1 MNGQQLNLELAQKLI
16 AAAIDEARQQ
26 GVNIAVSVVDSGG
39 HLISFARMDA
49 VAYMAIDM
57 TRRKALTACNFQMP
71 SDALQAICQSQPA
84 FAVDLAKNADICLLG
99 GGLPISLAL
108 AKPLPQQKP
117 LGTRIDSQC
126 VGGLGIVGASE
137 EVDRS
142 IAEKAISLLL

>member
-1 MNGQQLNLELAQKLI
+1 MKDRQLNLELAQKLI
-16 AAAIDEARQQ
+16 AAAIDEAHQQ

-49 VAYMAIDM
+49 VAYMAVDM

-99 GGLPISLAL
+99 GGLPIS
-108 AKPLPQQKP
+108 
-117 LGTRIDSQC
+117 IDSQC

-137 EVDRS
+137 EIDRS
-142 IAEKAISLLL
+142 IAEKAISLLLR

>member
-26 GVNIAVSVVDSGG
+26 GVNIAASVVDPGG

-57 TRRKALTACNFQMP
+57 TRRKAITACNFQMP
-71 SDALQAICQSQPA
+71 NDALQAICQSQPA

-99 GGLPISLAL
+99 GGLPIE
-108 AKPLPQQKP
+108 
-117 LGTRIDSQC
+117 IDAQC

-137 EVDRS
+137 EIDRS
-142 IAEKAISLLL
+142 IAEKAISLLLR